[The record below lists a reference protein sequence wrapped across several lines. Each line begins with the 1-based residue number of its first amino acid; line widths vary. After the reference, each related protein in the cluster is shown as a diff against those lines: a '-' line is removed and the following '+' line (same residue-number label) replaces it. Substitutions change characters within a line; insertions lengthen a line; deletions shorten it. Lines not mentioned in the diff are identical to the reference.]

1 MNQLL
6 FNTHDIVLA
15 VYILFCLFFAIG
27 NNLSQLFAP
36 AVRNTLTV
44 FFALNACAAIDTL
57 VFWGDG
63 VRYAAFSLSP
73 ALSVL
78 FSFASFALGPVL
90 YWFVRGSLNPAHK
103 VSLRDYWHLVPACLS
118 LPYLYWACLRHPLEQ
133 QHTLILDFAIFS
145 NTQVHFFAFLTLK
158 KLLPVVYGLNCLVL
172 LYRGAGS
179 LSPSLR
185 PVVNL
190 YGGFV
195 LVWVWCLLVHLG
207 GQYWPLAMSDRL
219 GVVGNYLSLALLLV
233 IWFER
238 AKTTLVVEQLTVN
251 PAPDATELST
261 AVLTAAPPAEPSVQT
276 PEPDAECFI
285 LAERIQA
292 LMDEQR
298 PHLNSQITLERFAHL
313 LGVSPRQ
320 ASVVINRC
328 FKQNFQE
335 FINSFRI
342 SEAKR
347 RLKDPSLLECTIVEI
362 AQQAGFNSKA
372 TFNRLFKLQVGVT
385 PSHFRQ
391 ECVPSFMLNTPH
403 FGASQD
409 LHNLN

>member
-15 VYILFCLFFAIG
+15 VYILFCLFFAVG
-27 NNLSQLFAP
+27 NNLSRFFAP
-36 AVRNTLTV
+36 AARNALTV

-73 ALSVL
+73 TLSVL

-90 YWFVRGSLNPAHK
+90 YWFVRCTLNPANT
-103 VSLRDYWHLVPACLS
+103 VSPRDYWHLIPAFLS

-158 KLLPVVYGLNCLVL
+158 KLLPVIYGLKCIALV
-172 LYRGAGS
+172 YKQGAS
-179 LSPSLR
+179 LPPAVR
-185 PVVNL
+185 PIVNL

-195 LVWVWCLLVHLG
+195 LLWLWSLMVHLG
-207 GQYWPLAMSDRL
+207 GQYLPLSISDQL

-238 AKTTLVVEQLTVN
+238 SKASLSVEPLSKS
-251 PAPDATELST
+251 PAVLDQVLLAEHRAEAPVAAEQATEL
-261 AVLTAAPPAEPSVQT
+261 
-276 PEPDAECFI
+276 DAEWTV
-285 LAERIQA
+285 LAARIQT

-298 PHLNSQITLERFAHL
+298 PHLNSQITLERFALL

-320 ASVVINRC
+320 VSMAINRC

-342 SEAKR
+342 SEAKL
-347 RLKDPSLLECTIVEI
+347 RLKDPALVECTIVEI

-372 TFNRLFKLQVGVT
+372 TFNRLFKQQLGLT
-385 PSHFRQ
+385 PSQYRQ
-391 ECVPSFMLNTPH
+391 EFVPSFLLSNAH
-403 FGASQD
+403 FVASQD

>member
-27 NNLSQLFAP
+27 NNLSRLFAP
-36 AVRNTLTV
+36 AARNVLTV

-73 ALSVL
+73 ALLVL

-90 YWFVRGSLNPAHK
+90 YWFFRCALHPAAPI
-103 VSLRDYWHLVPACLS
+103 SRRDYWHLVPAFLS
-118 LPYLYWACLRHPLEQ
+118 LPYLYWACLRHPLAEQ
-133 QHTLILDFAIFS
+133 QTLILDFAIFS

-158 KLLPVVYGLNCLVL
+158 KLLPVIYGLQCLAL
-172 LYRGAGS
+172 LYRGGAA
-179 LSPSLR
+179 LSQAIR
-185 PVVNL
+185 PVIYA

-195 LVWVWCLLVHLG
+195 LVWLWSLLVHLG
-207 GQYWPLAMSDRL
+207 GQYWPLAISDQL
-219 GVVGNYLSLALLLV
+219 GVVGNYLSLALLCV
-233 IWFER
+233 IWLER
-238 AKTTLVVEQLTVN
+238 SKAPLRVEPVRTGHTEPV
-251 PAPDATELST
+251 PAGIPLSNEL
-261 AVLTAAPPAEPSVQT
+261 AAPVELVEPESALLAAQIQT
-276 PEPDAECFI
+276 
-285 LAERIQA
+285 

-298 PHLNSQITLERFAHL
+298 PHLNSQLTLERFALL

-320 ASVVINRC
+320 VSTAINRC

-335 FINSFRI
+335 FINSFRV
-342 SEAKR
+342 SEAKL
-347 RLKDPSLLECTIVEI
+347 RLKDPTLADSTLVEI

-372 TFNRLFKLQVGVT
+372 TFNRLFKQQVGLT
-385 PSHFRQ
+385 PSQYRQ
-391 ECVPSFMLNTPH
+391 QFMPSFMLQNRH
-403 FGASQD
+403 FSASQD